1 MGEAVNGSAKGVIG
15 AGTAALWLLT
25 GCGFG
30 ADPGSDEPAAPVA
43 ATGAPEEAETEEQRA
58 ALVEGQATLSAAEH
72 PVLGLLLTD
81 GDGNTLYLF
90 TEDDGVGPTC
100 VEECAAVWEPLRTAA
115 GTEAVPMT
123 AEGVRPELV
132 AAVPRLDGAP
142 QVTYAEWPL
151 YTYTGDAAPS
161 EANGQ
166 GMDDSWFA
174 LDVYGGTVTVPADT
188 PQG

>member
-1 MGEAVNGSAKGVIG
+1 MNGSAKGVLA
-15 AGTAALWLLT
+15 AGMAVSWLLT
-25 GCGFG
+25 GCGTG
-30 ADPGSDEPAAPVA
+30 AGTGSDEPTGPVA
-43 ATGAPEEAETEEQRA
+43 ATDAPEATESEEQRA
-58 ALVEGQATLSAAEH
+58 ALVDGQATLSAADH

-81 GDGNTLYLF
+81 GEGNTLYLF
-90 TEDDGVGPTC
+90 TEDEGAGPTC
-100 VEECAAVWEPLRTAA
+100 VEECAALWEPLRTAA

-132 AAVPRLDGAP
+132 AAVPRVDGAP

-151 YTYTGDAAPS
+151 YTYTGDAAPG

-166 GMDDSWFA
+166 GADGAWFA
-174 LDVYGGTVTVPADT
+174 LDVYGGTITIPAAA